1 MCGTPEF
8 VAPEVVCYDFISTK
22 TDMWSIGVI
31 CYILLSGFSPFM
43 GDTDSDTFSNIVK
56 QVIST
61 IDTSYNPLARVLYDF
76 DEPEFDPISVNAK
89 VNKSPD

>member
-22 TDMWSIGVI
+22 TDMWSVGVI

-43 GDTDSDTFSNIVK
+43 GDTDFDTFSNIVK
-56 QVIST
+56 
-61 IDTSYNPLARVLYDF
+61 
-76 DEPEFDPISVNAK
+76 
-89 VNKSPD
+89 